1 MAIDRR
7 NFIAALASTVG
18 ASWLGTPLVDVLTE
32 ATFVQPAFSITPVVG
47 DGKWIW
53 REPPDETGY
62 LEPREFE
69 VSVGMKMEGRGDGQ
83 NLISTT
89 VAPVQFPE
97 QKILDVDIE
106 TTGCSAKLVPLSDSA
121 GQLVM
126 HADSIANGQTV
137 SAFAN
142 YKVRIFKSHFGFE
155 KTMFP
160 AEQNSKQAPK
170 EFLKNSPG
178 IKMNSTAVKNIGRK
192 TADESMHPWDKAK
205 KFYQWVWENI
215 EGIPGKYT
223 SVEEAISKGR
233 GDCEERACTFIA
245 LCRNAGIPARQVWVP
260 SHVWAEIAMCD
271 EGSQWHW
278 IPVHTAA
285 YSWFGFTGAHEL
297 VLQKGDR
304 VRLPRRSR
312 TVRLIDDW
320 YQLNGAKPKIEF
332 ISTIKPVEPGPGTRQ
347 KQANGQWT
355 ANTDSRYR
363 RSMRR

>member
-97 QKILDVDIE
+97 QKILDVNIE

-126 HADSIANGQTV
+126 HAESIANGQTV

-142 YKVRIFKSHFGFE
+142 YKVRILS
-155 KTMFP
+155 
-160 AEQNSKQAPK
+160 
-170 EFLKNSPG
+170 
-178 IKMNSTAVKNIGRK
+178 
-192 TADESMHPWDKAK
+192 
-205 KFYQWVWENI
+205 
-215 EGIPGKYT
+215 
-223 SVEEAISKGR
+223 
-233 GDCEERACTFIA
+233 
-245 LCRNAGIPARQVWVP
+245 
-260 SHVWAEIAMCD
+260 
-271 EGSQWHW
+271 
-278 IPVHTAA
+278 
-285 YSWFGFTGAHEL
+285 
-297 VLQKGDR
+297 
-304 VRLPRRSR
+304 
-312 TVRLIDDW
+312 LIH
-320 YQLNGAKPKIEF
+320 I
-332 ISTIKPVEPGPGTRQ
+332 
-347 KQANGQWT
+347 
-355 ANTDSRYR
+355 
-363 RSMRR
+363 